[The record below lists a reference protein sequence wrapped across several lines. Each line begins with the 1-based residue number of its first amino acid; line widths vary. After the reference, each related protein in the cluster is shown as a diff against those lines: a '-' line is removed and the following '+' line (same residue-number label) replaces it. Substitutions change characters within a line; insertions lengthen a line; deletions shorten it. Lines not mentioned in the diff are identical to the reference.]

1 MKNSIKKLSLVLSA
15 FLIFPSLNARELQET
30 FKKNIPVENATR
42 LTVDNRNGNIEVR
55 SWDRDEVEII
65 AYKKVRADDRETAE
79 RLMEE
84 LQISITEVQN
94 EIEVITEYPDRRSRN
109 KGGGFFNWLLGGS
122 GNTNYSVSYE
132 IHVPKKFNLDV
143 GSTNGRLEILDC
155 EGRLRL
161 ETTNGKIIA
170 DDVAGSVRCKTT
182 NGSINVSMRGVNE
195 DDEMSFKSTNGSI
208 KLFLPDN
215 IDAEIRARTTNGSIS
230 CDLPITERYSRSK
243 KKLEA
248 VINDG
253 GMMIYLKTTN
263 GSIRIRES

>member
-1 MKNSIKKLSLVLSA
+1 MTNFFKILTAIFLTFFVSSLS
-15 FLIFPSLNARELQET
+15 ARELEET
-30 FKKNIPVENATR
+30 FKKNISVDTATR
-42 LTVDNRNGNIEVR
+42 LTVDNRNGNIEVKA
-55 SWDRDEVEII
+55 WDNDEVEIV

-84 LQISITEVQN
+84 LQISITEDRD
-94 EIEVITEYPDRRSRN
+94 EIEIITEYPDRHNRRG
-109 KGGGFFNWLLGGS
+109 GGGFFGWLMGGS
-122 GNTNYSVSYE
+122 SGRHYSVSYE
-132 IHVPKKFNLDV
+132 IRVPMKFDLDV

-155 EGRLRL
+155 DGRMRL

-170 DDVAGSVRCKTT
+170 DDISGSVRCKTT
-182 NGSINVSMRGVNE
+182 NGSINVSMIKVSE

-208 KLFLPDN
+208 KLFVPDD

-230 CDLPITERYSRSK
+230 CDLPNMRDYNRSK
-243 KKLEA
+243 RKMEA
-248 VINDG
+248 VVNDG